1 MNDAARA
8 QIEAAEPGASAW
20 VSANA
25 GSGKTRV
32 LTDRVARLLLSG
44 TDPQRILCLTYTKA
58 AAAEMQNRLFDR
70 LGAWAMMP
78 DDRLAAALAELGETG
93 PALAPGN
100 LAQAR
105 TLFARALETPG
116 GLKIQTIHAFCDTLL
131 RRFPL
136 EAGVAPQ
143 FAVLDDPGARALREE
158 VLEALAIEDPIAFA
172 AMARHLSGD
181 DPDPLAAEIASRR
194 ALFADPFDPARLAEI
209 LGADPALTP
218 QAIADAVLTPGTRD
232 LLRAL
237 VPVLQTGGVTDQ
249 RAGARL
255 GTALA
260 ATTDTLLDTLESL
273 LLYGEGARK
282 NVPFTAKI
290 GGFPT
295 KSLRAAHSALMPA
308 LDALMLRVEDARRR
322 RIARAA
328 WERSCALNAFARG
341 FLDRYAAR
349 KAAAGLLDFED
360 LIERARILLEDPE
373 TAAWVLWRLDGGLDH
388 ILVDEAQDTSPAQWR
403 VIGAISAEFFAGTGA
418 RDLLRTIFVVGD
430 EKQSIYSFQGADPA
444 AFADMRAVISDQLDA
459 LESALRPCDLIWSFR
474 SAPPVLK
481 LVDAVFGG
489 PFVAGFDGIE
499 HRAFHAGR
507 PGRVE
512 LWRFQ
517 PKPDKPEETPWDEP
531 VDMPAPDD
539 PVFVLAEDVATEIA
553 HWLSVGRVLPG
564 RDRAIGPGD
573 VAILVQRRG
582 PLFHAIIRALKRNDV
597 PVAGADVLRIG
608 GELAVKDLLAAL
620 RFAVTPADDLSLAA
634 FLRSPIGGLS
644 ESQLFRLA
652 HGRPGTLWQAL
663 RLAPEHGATRA
674 MLADLAG
681 QADFLRPYEM
691 LQRLLIRHGARSRLI
706 ARLGA
711 EAEDGIDAL
720 LDQALAYERA
730 EPPSLTGFIAWMD
743 RAEVTVKRRSDEGGS
758 QVRVMTVHGAKGLE
772 AEIVILPDTAQR
784 REGSNRPAVLPLPGG
799 LAGWAGARE
808 ASPPALVAADDD
820 RRLRAEAEN
829 LRLLY
834 VALTRARTWLIVAGA
849 GKEGKE
855 PADSWHGLVA
865 EAMDRLGAATDPHGR
880 RVMSEGWTEA
890 AASATPV
897 AVPAAEALPGW
908 AARPAPVPATPPVPL
923 SPSALGGAHVLPAE
937 VGAGGDAAALD
948 RGTRIHLL
956 LEHLHGRPAA
966 ARADCAA
973 RLLPGLPEAEELL
986 AEAAAVLDAPDLAP
1000 VFGPDSLAE
1009 VEVTAELAELGHRR
1023 IRGRIDR
1030 LVVGRDRVL
1039 ALDFKSNRVLPAR
1052 PEDVPEALLRQMGAY
1067 AAALAQLW
1075 PGRRVETAVLWTR
1088 GPLLMALPAPLTAAA
1103 LARASA
1109 ALAAGEGFESPDAD

>member
-1 MNDAARA
+1 MTDAARA

-58 AAAEMQNRLFDR
+58 AAAEMQNRLFER
-70 LGAWAMMP
+70 LGKWSMLADAP
-78 DDRLAAALAELGETG
+78 LAAELAELGETG
-93 PALAPGN
+93 PALVPAN
-100 LAQAR
+100 LARAR

-158 VLEALAIEDPIAFA
+158 VLEALALEDPATFA

-181 DPDPLAAEIASRR
+181 DPDPLAGEIATRR
-194 ALFADPFDPARLAEI
+194 ALFAGPFDPARLADI

-218 QAIADAVLTPGTRD
+218 QAIADTVLTPGTRD
-232 LLRAL
+232 LLRSW
-237 VPVLQTGGVTDQ
+237 VPVLAAGKTTDQ
-249 RAGARL
+249 KAAAALR
-255 GTALA
+255 TALA
-260 ATTDTLLDTLESL
+260 AGTDALLGTLESIL
-273 LLYGEGARK
+273 LFGASAAA
-282 NVPFTAKI
+282 PFGAKT
-290 GGFPT
+290 GRFPT
-295 KSLRAAHSALMPA
+295 KDLRNAHPGLSED
-308 LDALMLRVEDARRR
+308 LDALMLRVEDARCRR
-322 RIARAA
+322 VARAA

-360 LIERARILLEDPE
+360 LIERARILLENPE

-418 RDLLRTIFVVGD
+418 RNLARTIFVVGD

-459 LESALRPCDLIWSFR
+459 LESALKPCDLIWSFR
-474 SAPPVLK
+474 SAPPVLR
-481 LVDAVFGG
+481 LVDAVFDG
-489 PFVAGFDGIE
+489 PSVTGFEGIE

-512 LWRFQ
+512 LWPFL

-539 PVFVLAEDVATEIA
+539 PVFVLAEEVACEIA
-553 HWLSVGRVLPG
+553 DWLSVGRTLPG
-564 RDRAIGPGD
+564 KGRAIHPGD
-573 VAILVQRRG
+573 IAILVQRRG

-608 GELAVKDLLAAL
+608 GELAVKDLIAAL

-634 FLRSPIGGLS
+634 FLRSPIGALS

-663 RLAPEHGATRA
+663 HQAPEHGPIRA
-674 MLADLAG
+674 LLADLAG

-691 LQRLLIRHGARSRLI
+691 LQRLLIRHGARARLI

-720 LDQALAYERA
+720 LDQALVYERA

-743 RAEVTVKRRSDEGGS
+743 RAEVKVKRRQEEGGA

-772 AEIVILPDTAQR
+772 AEVVILPDTAKR
-784 REGSNRPAVLPLPGG
+784 REGRNRPAVLPLPGG
-799 LAGWAGARE
+799 LAGWAGPRE
-808 ASPPALVAADDD
+808 DSPPALVAADDD
-820 RRLRAEAEN
+820 RRARAEAEN

-849 GKEGKE
+849 GLPGKE

-880 RVMSEGWTEA
+880 RVLAEGWTD
-890 AASATPV
+890 AASAAV
-897 AVPAAEALPGW
+897 AESAPEAEALPDW
-908 AARPAPVPATPPVPL
+908 AARPAPVPATLPAPL

-937 VGAGGDAAALD
+937 AGAGDDAAALD

-966 ARADCAA
+966 ARADRAA

-1009 VEVTAELAELGHRR
+1009 VEVSAELAELGHRR

-1039 ALDFKSNRVLPAR
+1039 ALDFKSNRLLPAR
-1052 PEDVPEALLRQMGAY
+1052 PEDVPEAILRQMGAY

-1088 GPLLMALPAPLTAAA
+1088 GPLLMPLPTPLTAAA
-1103 LARASA
+1103 LARAGA
-1109 ALAAGEGFESPDAD
+1109 AFAAGEGFESPDSG